1 MADFNPHV
9 ASGADQS
16 QAYSRSVAVPAD
28 SYTLLL
34 VVAVLVLVIS
44 LAGLAF
50 FLVRYYGGLAPKP
63 VIGQVTAVSER
74 GIRIDIGS
82 QKGLTKGQ
90 TLLALR
96 RGAFLADLSVQAV
109 EPDGATASTVNNQ
122 TGIIAR
128 GDTVIFSPLD
138 RQ

>member
-9 ASGADQS
+9 ASGADQLQTS
-16 QAYSRSVAVPAD
+16 SHSAAIPAD

-34 VVAVLVLVIS
+34 VVGVIVLVIS

-63 VIGQVTAVSER
+63 VIGKVTAVSER

-82 QKGLTKGQ
+82 QQGLTKGQ

-109 EPDGATASTVNNQ
+109 EPDAATASTVNNQ
-122 TGIIAR
+122 TGIIVR

-138 RQ
+138 RR

>member
-9 ASGADQS
+9 ASGVDQS
-16 QAYSRSVAVPAD
+16 QTSSRSAAIPAD

-34 VVAVLVLVIS
+34 VVGVIVLVIS

-82 QKGLTKGQ
+82 QKGLSKGHK
-90 TLLALR
+90 LLALR
-96 RGAFLADLSVQAV
+96 RGTFLADLSVQAV
-109 EPDGATASTVNNQ
+109 EPDGATASAQDSQN
-122 TGIIAR
+122 GIIAR

-138 RQ
+138 RH

>member
-1 MADFNPHV
+1 MAHFSPHV

-16 QAYSRSVAVPAD
+16 QTYSRSVAVPAD

-34 VVAVLVLVIS
+34 VVGVIVLVIS

-63 VIGQVTAVSER
+63 IIGQVTAVSER

-82 QKGLTKGQ
+82 RQGLSKGHK
-90 TLLALR
+90 LLALR
-96 RGAFLADLSVQAV
+96 RGVFLADLSVQAV
-109 EPDGATASTVNNQ
+109 EPDAATVSTANNQ

-128 GDTVIFSPLD
+128 GDTVIFSPLG
-138 RQ
+138 RR